1 MYMNAM
7 HIARLALIRIFF
19 LFLFILPIVLPRVA
33 SSQSIE
39 PTTRQ
44 VDSLFAQWD
53 TQESPGAAIAIIKEG
68 EVLYKKG
75 YGMANLDHGIP
86 NSPSTIFD
94 IASVS
99 KQFGG
104 VAIAMLAQAGEIS
117 LDDEIHTYI
126 PEVPDFGHPIT
137 VRQLVHHTSGLRD
150 WPATLA
156 IGGWRMDDVISFDQ
170 ILRMVWKQQELNFE
184 PGSAYSYS
192 NTGYNLLAE
201 LVQRVTKKSFSEWM
215 HEHVFS
221 PLEMN
226 HSHFHDDH
234 EMIVKNRAQAYRK
247 TYGQYKM
254 VPNGLTAL
262 ASSSLFTSV
271 DDLIKWVLNFE
282 TKAVGGPEVLSLM
295 HEQGSLNDGSELS
308 YAFGNSI
315 WSYRG
320 LEHVTHSGGWAGFN
334 TYLLRFP
341 KERFAV
347 IVLSNAG
354 DLGAS
359 RRAYEIVD
367 LYLKDR
373 FLEEESTDSNPAAS
387 VDLTVDEL
395 DRFVGTYKLGLNWYV
410 TISREGNRLITQAT
424 EEKAFDMTP
433 VSSTKFWVPA
443 YKAHIDFKGAESG
456 SATHF
461 EYKTFIAPRVE
472 DIISQEDVGVG
483 VYLGDYYSE
492 ELETTYSVHAQEGKV
507 VLHHLR
513 HGRIELSP
521 LIEDVFGSDHW
532 FMAEVEFV
540 RDSAGEITGF
550 IASNSRARNILFN
563 KF

>member
-1 MYMNAM
+1 MKAM
-7 HIARLALIRIFF
+7 RIALLVPSRVLFWLLFVTPFF
-19 LFLFILPIVLPRVA
+19 LPRA
-33 SSQSIE
+33 SMSQSTE
-39 PTTRQ
+39 PTTGQ

-53 TQESPGAAIAIIKEG
+53 TPESPGASIAIIKEG
-68 EVLYKKG
+68 KVLYKKG
-75 YGMANLDHGIP
+75 YGMANLDHNIP
-86 NSPSTIFD
+86 NTPATVFD

-104 VAIAMLAQAGEIS
+104 VAIAMLAQSGEIS

-126 PEVPDFGHPIT
+126 PEVPDFGYPIT
-137 VRQLVHHTSGLRD
+137 IRQLVHHTSGLRD
-150 WPATLA
+150 WPSALA

-170 ILRMVWKQQELNFE
+170 ILRMVWKQQALNFQ

-201 LVQRVTKKSFSEWM
+201 VVQRVTKKSFADWM
-215 HEHVFS
+215 NEHVFI

-234 EMIVKNRAQAYRK
+234 QMIVKNRAQAYRK
-247 TYGQYKM
+247 DGGEYKM

-282 TKAVGGPEVLSLM
+282 TKAVGGPEVMSLM
-295 HEQGSLNDGSELS
+295 HEQGLLNDGTQLS

-315 WSYRG
+315 WSYKG

-341 KERFAV
+341 EERFAV

-367 LYLKDR
+367 LYLKDK
-373 FLEEESTDSNPAAS
+373 FIEEESTDDSPDTPI
-387 VDLTVDEL
+387 DLAEDEL
-395 DRFVGTYKLGLNWYV
+395 ERFVGTYKLGINWYV
-410 TISREGNRLITQAT
+410 TISRDGNKLITQAT
-424 EEKAFDMTP
+424 NEKAFDMVA
-433 VSSTKFWVPA
+433 VSETNFWVPA

-456 SATHF
+456 AATHI
-461 EYKTFIAPRVE
+461 EYKGSSAPRVK
-472 DIISQEDVGVG
+472 DIISQKDVAEED
-483 VYLGDYYSE
+483 YLGEYYSD
-492 ELETTYSVHAQEGKV
+492 ELEAIYSVHSQEGTV
-507 VLHHLR
+507 VLEHIR
-513 HGRIELSP
+513 HGAIELSP
-521 LIEDVFGSDHW
+521 LIEDVFNSDHW
-532 FMAEVEFV
+532 FIAEVEFT
-540 RDSAGEITGF
+540 RDSAGNVDGF
-550 IASNSRARNILFN
+550 LVSNYRSRNILFK